1 MTTIAALIKRHPLP
15 AYYTLTFAISWGGML
30 LVIGGPGGL
39 PGTPGQADRLMG
51 IAFSLMAGPSVS
63 GLLLTGLVSGR
74 AGLRH
79 LLARLLRWRVA
90 ARWYAVAL
98 LTAPLLSTGV
108 FLALSHHFSDFPIIT
123 TNNRVPLLLTA
134 IATGLTG
141 GFLEEVGWT
150 GFATPRLRLD
160 HRVFATGLIAGV
172 LWGGWHFLVNFWYSG
187 ANSGGLSLALF
198 LTLYFFTGVA
208 QLTAY
213 RVLMVWVYDRTESLL
228 VAVLMHASL
237 IVSTTPMLV
246 PAVTGVA
253 FLTWFVVLTV
263 ALWVVVAAVAVANGR
278 QLSGQPIRLRPAL
291 KLIGTSHTVLS
302 RDGPGTGPGLA
313 ISRWEAGHRFL

>member
-30 LVIGGPGGL
+30 MVIGGPGGL
-39 PGTPGQADRLMG
+39 PGTPGQADQLMG

-74 AGLRH
+74 AGLRD

-90 ARWYAVAL
+90 ARWYAVTL

-108 FLALSHHFSDFPIIT
+108 FLALSHHFSDFPIVT
-123 TNNRVPLLLTA
+123 TRNKVPLLLTS

-150 GFATPRLRLD
+150 GFAIPTLKRD
-160 HRVFATGLIAGV
+160 HDVFKTGLITGV
-172 LWGGWHFLVNFWYSG
+172 LWGAWHFLVTFWYSG
-187 ANSGGLSLALF
+187 TSSGELPFALF
-198 LTLYFFTGVA
+198 LTLYFLTGVA

-228 VAVLMHASL
+228 AAVLMHASL
-237 IVSTTPMLV
+237 IVSTTPILLPTM
-246 PAVTGVA
+246 TGA
-253 FLTWFVVLTV
+253 PFLIWFLVLTV

-278 QLSGQPIRLRPAL
+278 QLSGQPIRLRPA
-291 KLIGTSHTVLS
+291 
-302 RDGPGTGPGLA
+302 
-313 ISRWEAGHRFL
+313 

>member
-1 MTTIAALIKRHPLP
+1 MTTLTALIKRHPLP
-15 AYYTLTFAISWGGML
+15 AFYTLTFAISWGGML
-30 LVIGGPGGL
+30 MVIGGPGRL
-39 PGTPGQADRLMG
+39 PGTPEQADRLMG

-74 AGLRH
+74 AGLRD
-79 LLARLLRWRVA
+79 LLARLIRWRVA

-98 LTAPLLSTGV
+98 LTAPLLSTGA
-108 FLALSHHFSDFPIIT
+108 FLALSHPFSDFPVVK
-123 TNNRVPLLLTA
+123 TNNKAAILLTA

-150 GFATPRLRLD
+150 GFAIPRLKRD
-160 HRVFATGLIAGV
+160 HDVFKTGLITGV
-172 LWGGWHFLVNFWYSG
+172 LWGAWHFLVSLWYSG
-187 ANSGGLSLALF
+187 TSSGELAFPLF
-198 LTLYFFTGVA
+198 LTLYFLTGVA

-237 IVSTTPMLV
+237 IVSTTPILLPTM
-246 PAVTGVA
+246 TGA
-253 FLTWFVVLTV
+253 PFLIWFLVLTV

-278 QLSGQPIRLRPAL
+278 QLSGQPIRLPA
-291 KLIGTSHTVLS
+291 
-302 RDGPGTGPGLA
+302 
-313 ISRWEAGHRFL
+313 